1 MFIKKVLANIIEKLM
16 SLINLVVSFRDKDTK
31 KVKHRN
37 IANLS
42 ELPPKSKNIKM
53 RLCGL
58 IMLRI

>member
-1 MFIKKVLANIIEKLM
+1 M